1 VLVVLLTTYKTYTKN
16 HQNDRPPLLA
26 SYSHPHQT
34 TTHFTQAFWWVFLS
48 EELAAWWVVSS
59 EEQASWWVALLEEE
73 QASWWVALSE
83 EKQADSWVSSWEQE
97 QQGSWWAVLL
107 YVSSGSSSM
116 DWGLRTTVR

>member
-1 VLVVLLTTYKTYTKN
+1 MIVLPSLHPILIHTKQLL
-16 HQNDRPPLLA
+16 
-26 SYSHPHQT
+26 
-34 TTHFTQAFWWVFLS
+34 HFTLAFWWVSLS

-59 EEQASWWVALLEEE
+59 EEL
-73 QASWWVALSE
+73 ASWWVALSE

-116 DWGLRTTVR
+116 DWGLRMTVR

>member
-1 VLVVLLTTYKTYTKN
+1 MVLPSLHPILITHTK
-16 HQNDRPPLLA
+16 QL
-26 SYSHPHQT
+26 
-34 TTHFTQAFWWVFLS
+34 HFTQASWWVSLS
-48 EELAAWWVVSS
+48 EELASWWVVSS
-59 EEQASWWVALLEEE
+59 EEQVCSWWAVSSEE